1 MSQLT
6 YPGRVSFAHAA
17 QRDIHKRFSDDRAT
31 FKTTPFFDVPIS
43 PPGQSSS
50 LLDSIS
56 LDTAGG
62 GMSTLHPFV
71 CPTIPFAPSPPFFLT
86 YPMPSID
93 DYSSCRSNIPAGV
106 MKAYHR
112 ME

>member
-1 MSQLT
+1 M

-17 QRDIHKRFSDDRAT
+17 QRDIHKGFSDDRAT
-31 FKTTPFFDVPIS
+31 FKTTPFVDVPIS

-50 LLDSIS
+50 LLDNIS

-71 CPTIPFAPSPPFFLT
+71 CFTTPICPLFPPFSFLALS
-86 YPMPSID
+86 PQSMI
-93 DYSSCRSNIPAGV
+93 IPHV
-106 MKAYHR
+106 DQIFQPK
-112 ME
+112 